1 MKHIKPFILA
11 AVALAAIIA
20 IASLS
25 GCNAGKSAQRKDQ
38 QAYERVLGNDS
49 LLAKVGKRIRVAGA
63 TKTEVV
69 TVTKTDTIFEPVE
82 KPVPV
87 EGCDALAAFIE
98 DIEFFT
104 LDPKTYKKGS
114 VTVNISKHGV
124 IITNE
129 ATTTIKTVEDIGRIS
144 ALQDSI
150 DQYKFKL
157 LSERKDYATLLQQYN
172 AAANEL
178 DQLKQ
183 APKGL
188 AWYWWVLIVAAAIG
202 GVLVLL
208 LKKAIPWVAVVKAA
222 TSIFSLLKKKKR
234 NH

>member
-1 MKHIKPFILA
+1 MKQLKPFILA
-11 AVALAAIIA
+11 AITLAAIIGL
-20 IASLS
+20 ASLS
-25 GCNAGKSAQRKDQ
+25 GCNAGKQAQKKDQ

-49 LLAKVGKRIRVAGA
+49 LLAKVGKRIKVTGG

-87 EGCDALAAFIE
+87 EGCDALSDFIE

-114 VTVNISKHGV
+114 VTV

-129 ATTTIKTVEDIGRIS
+129 ATTTIMTIEDLSRVS
-144 ALQDSI
+144 ALQDSVE
-150 DQYKFKL
+150 QYKFKL
-157 LSERKDYATLLQQYN
+157 LTERKDYATLLQQYN
-172 AAANEL
+172 VVANEL
-178 DQLKQ
+178 DGLKQ
-183 APKGL
+183 AKNGL

-202 GVLVLL
+202 GVLVLV
-208 LKKAIPWVAVVKAA
+208 LKKAIPWVVVVKAV
-222 TSIFSLLKKKKR
+222 TSFFSLIKKKK
-234 NH
+234 